1 MRNNDIYGNQCES
14 DNAFTRK
21 ARLLQSMYRV
31 EIGEEEGVGPTRAS
45 KRRYGNM
52 ISGGD
57 VSGKNFLMKETF
69 EYAMERVEKQKKGKT
84 LETIDGFR
92 LFNNLLSSQPMAFN
106 LFHPLMLLL
115 KQDPAMVTLAVRS
128 VFRNFPVF
136 EVTEI
141 GLEFIPTPIENYT
154 NDKSAMDAYI
164 RFVDNKGGKHII
176 AIETKYTDVLGVNEA
191 SHCEEQK
198 QMLIDTGLFSAD
210 FEELLMGGKVKLT
223 QIYRNLLLTERYRIK
238 ERLKDSYSVVLSPK
252 EHPSTEE
259 EIKYVTDYLKP
270 EYVYKLSAVSLE
282 DFVDAMIQYLPEF
295 YAQIYESFRGR
306 YLEFGKVDLI
316 MSQNQNKKI

>member
-1 MRNNDIYGNQCES
+1 MIYIKKKDKELCGS

-31 EIGEEEGVGPTRAS
+31 EIGEKEGIGPTKAS
-45 KRRYGNM
+45 KRKYGNM
-52 ISGGD
+52 ISGGE

-69 EYAMERVEKQKKGKT
+69 EYAKERVANKREN
-84 LETIDGFR
+84 ETIDGFR

-115 KQDPAMVTLAVRS
+115 KQEPAMVTLAVRS

-176 AIETKYTDVLGVNEA
+176 AIETKYTDVLGANEA
-191 SHCEEQK
+191 SRCEEQK
-198 QMLIDTGLFSAD
+198 QMLVDTGLFSAD

-238 ERLKDSYSVVLSPK
+238 EGLKDSYSVVLSPK
-252 EHPSTEE
+252 EHPSP
-259 EIKYVTDYLKP
+259 KRK
-270 EYVYKLSAVSLE
+270 SS
-282 DFVDAMIQYLPEF
+282 
-295 YAQIYESFRGR
+295 R
-306 YLEFGKVDLI
+306 
-316 MSQNQNKKI
+316 

>member
-1 MRNNDIYGNQCES
+1 MDNKYGKQCSS

-31 EIGEEEGVGPTRAS
+31 EIGEEEGVGPTRYS
-45 KRRYGNM
+45 QHHYGNM
-52 ISGGD
+52 ISGGE
-57 VSGKNFLMKETF
+57 VSEKNFLMKETF
-69 EYAMERVEKQKKGKT
+69 EYAKERVANKREN
-84 LETIDGFR
+84 ETIDGFR
-92 LFNNLLSSQPMAFN
+92 LFNNLLSSLPMAFN

-115 KQDPAMVTLAVRS
+115 KQDSAVVTLAVRL
-128 VFRNFPVF
+128 VFRDFPVF

-141 GLEFIPTPIENYT
+141 GLEFIPTPIEDYT

-210 FEELLMGGKVKLT
+210 FEELLVEGKVKLT
-223 QIYRNLLLTERYRIK
+223 QIYRNLLLTERYRMV
-238 ERLKDSYSVVLSPK
+238 EGFVFSSVFAKGASVNR
-252 EHPSTEE
+252 
-259 EIKYVTDYLKP
+259 
-270 EYVYKLSAVSLE
+270 
-282 DFVDAMIQYLPEF
+282 
-295 YAQIYESFRGR
+295 RGNQ
-306 YLEFGKVDLI
+306 FGY
-316 MSQNQNKKI
+316 

>member
-1 MRNNDIYGNQCES
+1 MGEFGKQCKS

-31 EIGEEEGVGPTRAS
+31 EIGEEEGTGPTRAS
-45 KRRYGNM
+45 KRKYGNM
-52 ISGGD
+52 ISGGE

-69 EYAMERVEKQKKGKT
+69 EYAKKRVEKKKKEKT
-84 LETIDGFR
+84 VETIDGFR

-128 VFRNFPVF
+128 VFRNFPVY

-198 QMLIDTGLFSAD
+198 QMLVDTSLFSAD
-210 FEELLMGGKVKLT
+210 FEELLMGSEVKLT
-223 QIYRNLLLTERYRIK
+223 QIYRNFLLTEQYRIK
-238 ERLKDSYSVVLSPK
+238 EGLRDSYSVVLSPK
-252 EHPSTEE
+252 NHPSTEE
-259 EIKYVTDYLKP
+259 EISSVTKYLKP
-270 EYVYKLSAVSLE
+270 EFAYKLSAVTLE
-282 DFVDAMIQYLPEF
+282 DFVDAMIQYLPE
-295 YAQIYESFRGR
+295 YYSQVYERFRRR
-306 YLEFGKVDLI
+306 YLEFWKVDIL
-316 MSQNQNKKI
+316 

>member
-1 MRNNDIYGNQCES
+1 MKNMEANIYGNQCES

-31 EIGEEEGVGPTRAS
+31 EIGEEEGVGPTKGS
-45 KRRYGNM
+45 KQKYGNM
-52 ISGGD
+52 ISGGE

-69 EYAMERVEKQKKGKT
+69 EYAKERVEKKKKEKT
-84 LETIDGFR
+84 VETIDGFR

-128 VFRNFPVF
+128 VFRNLPVF

-141 GLEFIPTPIENYT
+141 GLEFIPTPIEKYT

-176 AIETKYTDVLGVNEA
+176 AIETKYTDILGVNEA
-191 SHCEEQK
+191 QKCEEQK

-210 FEELLMGGKVKLT
+210 FEKLLMEGKVKLT
-223 QIYRNLLLTERYRIK
+223 QIYRNLLLTERYRIV
-238 ERLKDSYSVVLSPK
+238 EELKDSYSVVLSPK
-252 EHPSTEE
+252 DHPSTEE
-259 EIKYVTDYLKP
+259 EIGSVTKYLKP
-270 EYVYKLSAVSLE
+270 EYAYKLSAVTLE
-282 DFVDAMIQYLPEF
+282 EFVDAMIQYLPEY
-295 YAQIYESFRGR
+295 YAQVYERFRAR
-306 YLEFGKVDLI
+306 YLEFGKVE
-316 MSQNQNKKI
+316 

>member
-1 MRNNDIYGNQCES
+1 
-14 DNAFTRK
+14 
-21 ARLLQSMYRV
+21 
-31 EIGEEEGVGPTRAS
+31 
-45 KRRYGNM
+45 
-52 ISGGD
+52 
-57 VSGKNFLMKETF
+57 MKEAF
-69 EYAMERVEKQKKGKT
+69 EYAKERVAYIREN
-84 LETIDGFR
+84 ETIDGFR

-115 KQDPAMVTLAVRS
+115 KQDSAVVTLAVRP

-191 SHCEEQK
+191 SRCEEQK
-198 QMLIDTGLFSAD
+198 QMLVDTGLFSVD

-282 DFVDAMIQYLPEF
+282 DFMDAMIQYLSE
-295 YAQIYESFRGR
+295 YYTLVYERFRRR
-306 YLEFGKVDLI
+306 YLEFRKVE
-316 MSQNQNKKI
+316 

>member
-1 MRNNDIYGNQCES
+1 MENKNEIYGNQCES

-31 EIGEEEGVGPTRAS
+31 EIGEAEGIGPTKNS
-45 KRRYGNM
+45 KRKYGNM
-52 ISGGD
+52 ICGGE

-69 EYAMERVEKQKKGKT
+69 EYAKERVANRKES
-84 LETIDGFR
+84 ETIDEFR

-115 KQDPAMVTLAVRS
+115 KQNPAVVTLAIRS
-128 VFRNFPVF
+128 VFRTLPVF

-141 GLEFIPTPIENYT
+141 GLEFIPTPVEKYT
-154 NDKSAMDAYI
+154 KDKSAMDAYI
-164 RFVDNKGGKHII
+164 KFVDNKGGRHII
-176 AIETKYTDVLGVNEA
+176 AIETKYTDVLGMNEA

-198 QMLIDTGLFSAD
+198 QMLIDTGLFSTD

-223 QIYRNLLLTERYRIK
+223 QIYRNLLLTERYRIV
-238 ERLKDSYSVVLSPK
+238 EELKDSYSVVLSPK

-259 EIKYVTDYLKP
+259 EIRSVTEYLKP
-270 EYVYKLSAVSLE
+270 EC
-282 DFVDAMIQYLPEF
+282 
-295 YAQIYESFRGR
+295 YAQVYENFRSR
-306 YLEFGKVDLI
+306 YLAFV
-316 MSQNQNKKI
+316 

>member
-1 MRNNDIYGNQCES
+1 MDNIYGNQCGS
-14 DNAFTRK
+14 DNAFIRK

-31 EIGEEEGVGPTRAS
+31 EIGEEEGFGPTRAS
-45 KRRYGNM
+45 KRKYGNM
-52 ISGGD
+52 ISGGE
-57 VSGKNFLMKETF
+57 VSGKNFLMK
-69 EYAMERVEKQKKGKT
+69 
-84 LETIDGFR
+84 
-92 LFNNLLSSQPMAFN
+92 FNNLLSSQPMAFN

-141 GLEFIPTPIENYT
+141 GLEFIPTPIDKYT

-191 SHCEEQK
+191 SRCEEQK
-198 QMLIDTGLFSAD
+198 QMLVDTGLFSTD

-223 QIYRNLLLTERYRIK
+223 QIYRNLLLTERYRMV
-238 ERLKDSYSVVLSPK
+238 EGLKDSYSVVLSPK

-259 EIKYVTDYLKP
+259 EIRSVTEFLKP
-270 EYVYKLSAVSLE
+270 EYAYKLSAVTLE
-282 DFVDAMIQYLPEF
+282 DFVDAMIQYLPEY
-295 YAQIYESFRGR
+295 YAHVYERFRGR
-306 YLEFGKVDLI
+306 YLEFGKVDIELY
-316 MSQNQNKKI
+316 QNR